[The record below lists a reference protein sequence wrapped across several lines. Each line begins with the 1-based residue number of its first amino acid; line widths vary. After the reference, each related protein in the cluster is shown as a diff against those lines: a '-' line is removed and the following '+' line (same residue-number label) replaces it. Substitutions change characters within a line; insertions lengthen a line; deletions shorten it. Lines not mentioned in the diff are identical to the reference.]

1 MHGLTRWLPVVL
13 CCALLADAAPR
24 PRAEDGHEL
33 WLRYRRVDDL
43 ARLREYRHG
52 LTALVVGGDSP
63 VLRAAQGELERG
75 LKGLLERPVSLTRTV
90 ARDGTILI
98 GTPAGSPAIAS
109 LGLAADLARAGDEG
123 YVIRAARLG
132 ARHVIVIA
140 ANRDAGALYGA
151 FHLLRALQLHQG
163 LESLAVVAAPKI
175 RRRLL
180 DHWDNLDRTVERGYA
195 GSSLWAWDSLP
206 AHLPPRYRDYAR
218 ADASIGINGVV
229 LTNVNAPARVLTAE
243 YLVKVAA
250 LAGVFRPYGI
260 RVYLTARFSAPREIG
275 GLATADP
282 LDPAV
287 RDWWKAKADEI
298 YRLVPDFGG
307 FLVKAN
313 SEGEP
318 GPQDY
323 GRSHADGANCLAD
336 ALAPHGGVVIWRAFV
351 YSDAVPTD
359 RVKQAW
365 DEFVPLDGKFRANV
379 LVQVKNGPLDFQPRE
394 PFHPLFGAMPK
405 TPLVLELQVTK
416 EYLGQD
422 THLAYLGTMWQE
434 VLGADTW
441 ARGPG
446 STVARVVDGSLFG
459 GAQTGI
465 AGVANVGTDR
475 DWCGSIMNQA
485 NWYAFGRL
493 AWDPDLGAQPIAEE
507 WVRQTFSGDP
517 AVVRPVTAMLMASRE
532 AVVDYM
538 TPLGLAHQMARG
550 HHYGPAPWDTGLRP
564 DWMPVYYNRAD
575 SAGIGFDRTPAGSG
589 AVAQYFPPLR
599 QRFASPDSV
608 PENLLLWF
616 HHLAW
621 TARLASGRTLWEE
634 LLRRYQAGI
643 DTVHW
648 MQATWDS
655 LAERVDPGRF
665 DSVRAYL
672 RIQAAEARWWRD
684 ASVAYW
690 QSLNHL
696 PIPTPYAAPRHPL
709 EFYERLRCPA
719 DVRKPR
725 CPAIEETP

>member
-140 ANRDAGALYGA
+140 ANRDAGVLYGA

-307 FLVKAN
+307 FLVMAN
-313 SEGEP
+313 TEGEP

-475 DWCGSIMNQA
+475 NWCGSIMNQA

-575 SAGIGFDRTPAGSG
+575 SAGIGFDRTPAGSD

-696 PIPTPYAAPRHPL
+696 PIPAPYAAPRHPL